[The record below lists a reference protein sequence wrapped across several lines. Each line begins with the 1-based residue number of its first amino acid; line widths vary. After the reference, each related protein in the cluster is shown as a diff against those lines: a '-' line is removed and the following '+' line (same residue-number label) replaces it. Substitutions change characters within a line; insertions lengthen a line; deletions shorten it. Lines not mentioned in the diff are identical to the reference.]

1 VTDADPR
8 DKAVCQSELS
18 GSRIGSLVAETIVLV
33 NPQSFWAGPCN
44 RPKLLDPARWFSKD
58 NCAPVALNGVHRN
71 PLD

>member
-33 NPQSFWAGPCN
+33 NPQRSAHM
-44 RPKLLDPARWFSKD
+44 RPQVRDARWVRF
-58 NCAPVALNGVHRN
+58 ATLL
-71 PLD
+71 PLRVTRCRHQLQRVLVK